1 MKRKS
6 KYFWYESK
14 LYGANYTKAL
24 DCDANMEEC
33 DVRYVSV
40 LQVSQSLSLSSPAC
54 FPPNLHTC
62 KQIFGVYNDLDE
74 VLFAF
79 LNHSTKLSFLT
90 SSCILQWLDP
100 REANCMPC
108 TPLFTFFLSVCVFVL
123 PPPDIPGLYE
133 APSHPRCN
141 ELYLVQGIKI
151 TSCESQNPE
160 KIRWSAHVDSCY
172 LQPSPASALLRQ
184 VGKHIDT
191 KRTLFQRTEI

>member
-1 MKRKS
+1 MTSSHNNEIRCNWKRAVTMKRKS

-33 DVRYVSV
+33 NVRYVSV

-79 LNHSTKLSFLT
+79 LNHSTKLSFF
-90 SSCILQWLDP
+90 
-100 REANCMPC
+100 N
-108 TPLFTFFLSVCVFVL
+108 LFVY
-123 PPPDIPGLYE
+123 PPM
-133 APSHPRCN
+133 
-141 ELYLVQGIKI
+141 
-151 TSCESQNPE
+151 T
-160 KIRWSAHVDSCY
+160 WSAWGKLHALHPPLHLFLICLCLRATSPWHSRSLRGPFSPS
-172 LQPSPASALLRQ
+172 LQRAIFSAR
-184 VGKHIDT
+184 H
-191 KRTLFQRTEI
+191 

>member
-79 LNHSTKLSFLT
+79 LNHSTKLSF
-90 SSCILQWLDP
+90 
-100 REANCMPC
+100 
-108 TPLFTFFLSVCVFVL
+108 F
-123 PPPDIPGLYE
+123 
-133 APSHPRCN
+133 
-141 ELYLVQGIKI
+141 
-151 TSCESQNPE
+151 
-160 KIRWSAHVDSCY
+160 
-172 LQPSPASALLRQ
+172 
-184 VGKHIDT
+184 
-191 KRTLFQRTEI
+191 